1 MPTAPAGPRPGAP
14 DPVAQPPFRLGLT
27 GRLRIALRLAMILLA
42 LLVCVPLHY
51 LYRAFAYGSP
61 LPKLFLFL
69 TTRCIGAR
77 LTVLGTPLRR
87 DVFFLAN
94 HMSWIDIPAL
104 AGTSGTAFVAKAEI
118 ARLPVLGWLCR
129 LNRTVFVQREAR
141 LNVAEQINAVREA
154 LADNW
159 SITVFPEG
167 TTTDGW
173 SLLPFKSSILK
184 VLDPPPAGILVQP
197 VVLDYGAAGAWAPW
211 VGDEPGLAN
220 ALRVLSHPGSFALRV
235 HYLEPFA
242 PQDIGDRKAIA
253 AEARRRIEER
263 LVAIRGGP
271 LRPFALN
278 VEAVRYAAPPAPQ
291 EGPDPFAP
299 E

>member
-1 MPTAPAGPRPGAP
+1 MMPPLVAAQDYPAAPSTPPLVLGPIAII
-14 DPVAQPPFRLGLT
+14 
-27 GRLRIALRLAMILLA
+27 RIGLRLTMIALA

-51 LYRAFAYGSP
+51 AYRVVAYGSP

-69 TTRCIGAR
+69 TTRIVGAR
-77 LTVLGTPLRR
+77 LKVFGTPLRR
-87 DVFFLAN
+87 DVFFIAN
-94 HMSWIDIPAL
+94 HMSWVDIPAL
-104 AGTSGTAFVAKAEI
+104 AGSSGTAFVAKAEI
-118 ARLPVLGWLCR
+118 AKAPILGWLCR

-141 LNVAEQINAVREA
+141 LNVAEQINSVREA

-197 VVLDYGAAGAWAPW
+197 VVLDYGPASEWIAW
-211 VGDEPGLAN
+211 VGVEPGLHN
-220 ALRVLSHPGSFALRV
+220 ALRILSHPGSFELRV

-242 PQDIGDRKAIA
+242 PQEIGGRKAIA
-253 AEARRRIEER
+253 AEARRRIEAA
-263 LVAIRGGP
+263 LVTIRGLP

-278 VEAVRYAAPPAPQ
+278 VDAVGYAAPTASGTTDPGDPA
-291 EGPDPFAP
+291 
-299 E
+299 